1 MAGVG
6 RLERL
11 ALHDDV
17 ARRLKPIRQRV
28 WNTAPP
34 VSELRRTAAALRCS
48 RRSEARKGKRDTS
61 SPGGGRTQ
69 VDGVPRAGGVGVADR
84 ALVPHAVDQVVR
96 HDSPAHR
103 PVPIGGVDRRG
114 VESLQNHIVDDVP
127 SDQVVVA
134 LSTHISLAQDL
145 EKKATQT
152 PAMGEWRRT
161 LQSTAWCGP
170 WLISLLRA
178 VTPTPVSARPGWYDQ
193 HVREKSVTVELSRTW
208 PAWASCVRG

>member
-1 MAGVG
+1 MKEA
-6 RLERL
+6 
-11 ALHDDV
+11 
-17 ARRLKPIRQRV
+17 
-28 WNTAPP
+28 
-34 VSELRRTAAALRCS
+34 

-61 SPGGGRTQ
+61 SPGGGLTQ

-134 LSTHISLAQDL
+134 LSTQISLAQDL

-152 PAMGEWRRT
+152 PAIGVAAYAPEHSLVRSVADLVVARRHT
-161 LQSTAWCGP
+161 NPCQRQARLVRPTCPREVRDGGVVKNMARLGVMRSGLARLRHARENRQLTGVR
-170 WLISLLRA
+170 SLRS
-178 VTPTPVSARPGWYDQ
+178 PPER
-193 HVREKSVTVELSRTW
+193 
-208 PAWASCVRG
+208 